1 MYFFSDA
8 VSQIGCMH
16 DRHGIVWFPCG
27 RLDSSIMTVFKV
39 KGHRFHRLRDKKC
52 AQV

>member
-8 VSQIGCMH
+8 VSQMGCMH
-16 DRHGIVWFPCG
+16 DGHGIVWFPCG
-27 RLDSSIMTVFKV
+27 RLDSSIMTALEV
-39 KGHRFHRLRDKKC
+39 KGHRFGRLCDKKC